1 MAVDSRLAGI
11 RCAVVPPAPVPYR
24 EPLFRGLAEQLTLRV
39 IYQSAASAG
48 WNQGEGWFPRE
59 HAYESVHL
67 QSAQRRRAGR
77 TPIVWPRG
85 LERELRAFAP
95 EVVVVWEY
103 GPAAL
108 RTWAWCRRR
117 GIPLVIF
124 SELTRWGAQEL
135 PRPQRWLHRWLAAR
149 ARGFIAASSAAK
161 DRLLDLGV
169 APDAVEVSL
178 QSFDPEPIR
187 AAVAGAAER
196 DGGRPVR
203 VLTVARLVPD
213 KNVGGLIEAFA
224 RAGLSPS
231 EAELHVVGTGPLEA
245 ELRELAARLGVAA
258 SFAGYLAPDA
268 VPAAYADADVF
279 VLPSVYEPFGVVA
292 REAVG
297 AGLPIVCS
305 RTSGA
310 AGDVAVEGRN
320 ALLADPRDPEQLS
333 GALARI
339 VRDDGLRAALA
350 RASREIDAENGVER
364 SVAAFAR
371 AVLRAARTSTAA
383 G

>member
-24 EPLFRGLAEQLTLRV
+24 EPLFRGLAERFTLRV

-48 WNQGEGWFPRE
+48 WNQAEGWFPRE
-59 HAYESVHL
+59 HAYDAVHL
-67 QSAQRRRAGR
+67 PARQRRRLGR
-77 TPIVWPRG
+77 TPVVWPRG
-85 LERELRAFAP
+85 LERALREFGP
-95 EVVVVWEY
+95 DVVVVWEY

-108 RTWAWCRRR
+108 RTWAWCRRH

-124 SELTRWGAQEL
+124 SELTRWAAQEL
-135 PRPQRWLHRWLAAR
+135 PRPQQRLHRWLAAR
-149 ARGFIAASSAAK
+149 ARGFIAASSAAR
-161 DRLLDLGV
+161 DRLLALGV
-169 APDAVEVSL
+169 PPDAVEVSL

-187 AAVAGAAER
+187 AAVAGAAAR
-196 DGGRPVR
+196 GGGGPVR
-203 VLTVARLVPD
+203 VLTVGRLVPD

-224 RAGLSPS
+224 RAGLSPG
-231 EAELHVVGTGPLEA
+231 EAELHVVGTGPLEG
-245 ELRELAARLGVAA
+245 ELRELASRLGVAA
-258 SFAGYLAPDA
+258 RFAGYLRPDA

-320 ALLADPRDPEQLS
+320 ALLADPRDLEQLS
-333 GALARI
+333 GALARV
-339 VRDDGLRAALA
+339 VRDDGLREALA

-364 SVAAFAR
+364 SVDAFAR
-371 AVLRAARTSTAA
+371 AVMRAA